1 MQKKFLYT
9 ILIIFSV
16 FLWILYPAFRHELK
30 ISNKCALEFEN
41 DSGVVIL
48 SFFDN
53 STVEAFVHEERK
65 FEISFAICFAFLALL
80 VLVVERNVD
89 FSLYALAVPVK
100 HKYIDF
106 VIKKTSVL

>member
-1 MQKKFLYT
+1 MQEKKLYT
-9 ILIIFSV
+9 TLIVFSI

-30 ISNKCALEFEN
+30 ISNKCALEFED
-41 DSGVVIL
+41 DSGAVIL

-65 FEISFAICFAFLALL
+65 FEISFAICFVFLALL
-80 VLVVERNVD
+80 VLVVKKNID
-89 FSLYALAVPVK
+89 FSLYVLNVSVS

-106 VIKKTSVL
+106 VIKQASVL

>member
-9 ILIIFSV
+9 ILIIFSI
-16 FLWILYPAFRHELK
+16 FLWILCPAFRHELK

-41 DSGVVIL
+41 DSGAVIL

-53 STVEAFVHEERK
+53 STVEAFVHEEKK
-65 FEISFAICFAFLALL
+65 FEISFAIFFAFFTLL
-80 VLVVERNVD
+80 VLVVEKNVD
-89 FSLYALAVPVK
+89 FSLYALNVPVR

-106 VIKKTSVL
+106 VIKQTSVL

>member
-1 MQKKFLYT
+1 MQKKVLYT

-30 ISNKCALEFEN
+30 ISNKCALVFEN
-41 DSGVVIL
+41 DSGAVIL

-65 FEISFAICFAFLALL
+65 FEISFVICFAFLHLL
-80 VLVVERNVD
+80 FLVVERNVD
-89 FSLYALAVPVK
+89 FSLYVLAVPVK

-106 VIKKTSVL
+106 IIKQASVL

>member
-9 ILIIFSV
+9 ILIIFSI

-41 DSGVVIL
+41 DSGAVIL

-53 STVEAFVHEERK
+53 SIVEK
-65 FEISFAICFAFLALL
+65 NI
-80 VLVVERNVD
+80 D
-89 FSLYALAVPVK
+89 FSLYALNVPVR

-106 VIKKTSVL
+106 VIKQTSVL